1 MIRDCSALCS
11 LAGCLGRSW
20 LHHGRV
26 FFVKYIDGD
35 SAEIRSENEKNEGFC
50 YFEV

>member
-1 MIRDCSALCS
+1 MQP
-11 LAGCLGRSW
+11 GRLPWPVVVAPRS
-20 LHHGRV
+20 R